1 MVELNLLKRGG
12 NDMEK
17 KLILK
22 KDADNYRLEFDS
34 DFIDITDK
42 KINSQIVYDKI
53 YSKITNEDES
63 VSIKVSTDLVD
74 KTDLI
79 IFGQI
84 KAYFKAI
91 DESINK
97 QLKNK

>member
-1 MVELNLLKRGG
+1 
-12 NDMEK
+12 MEK

-79 IFGQI
+79 IFG
-84 KAYFKAI
+84 
-91 DESINK
+91 
-97 QLKNK
+97 